1 LGVKGLTTLLL
12 FATSTPVS
20 CVYSPFSVLGTLT
33 FCNGVADDGGG
44 GDGGGGGGGD
54 GGVIRS
60 DPILIP
66 LIHFDIMS
74 TCHGWA
80 DESID
85 VIDIFNI
92 DGTDISKKHQITYLV
107 WQVLP

>member
-12 FATSTPVS
+12 LATSTPVF

-33 FCNGVADDGGG
+33 FCTGVADD
-44 GDGGGGGGGD
+44 GGGGD

-92 DGTDISKKHQITYLV
+92 DGTDISKKHQITYLA